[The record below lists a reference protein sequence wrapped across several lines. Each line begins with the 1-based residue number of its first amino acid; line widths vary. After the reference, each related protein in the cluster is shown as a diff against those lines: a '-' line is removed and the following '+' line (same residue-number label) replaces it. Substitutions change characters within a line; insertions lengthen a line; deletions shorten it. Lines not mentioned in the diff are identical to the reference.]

1 MKCRNEMS
9 EENKNIVEQEPVEQE
24 QGSIDF
30 RKILKDMRKHK
41 RKYFIVL
48 PVIFIITAILSMALP
63 NYYRCTVKL
72 SPEMSSM
79 KGNMGL
85 LSLYSMGSSA
95 MTPGLGSEAL
105 YPMLYPEVVKS
116 SDFQTSLFH
125 IPVTIESRNKSLP
138 PRTMTYYDYL
148 LNEQKSPW
156 WGKVVAAP
164 FILLGKI
171 LPQEEEDT
179 DTNVTDTLDPFR
191 LTKKQAKIA
200 KAIGNKVTCEV
211 DKKTMVITINVTD
224 QSPVVAAVMAD
235 SVKVYLQKFI
245 TDYRTS
251 KARGDLAYSKI
262 LYQEAKVRYDNARKE
277 YSRYVDANTNVILQT
292 VRQRQIDLENELQI
306 QYNAYMQVA
315 NQVLAAEA
323 KVQEETPAFTTIQ
336 SASVP
341 VRKAGPSRAK
351 KCLVWTF
358 LAFLIVTAWVFY
370 KEDDF
375 GMFFG
380 EG

>member
-1 MKCRNEMS
+1 MS

-116 SDFQTSLFH
+116 TDFQTSLFH

-200 KAIGNKVTCEV
+200 MAIGNKVTCEV

>member
-1 MKCRNEMS
+1 MS

-116 SDFQTSLFH
+116 TDFQTSLFH

-200 KAIGNKVTCEV
+200 MAIGNKVTCEV

-315 NQVLAAEA
+315 NQVLTAEA

-370 KEDDF
+370 KEGDF

>member
-1 MKCRNEMS
+1 MS

-116 SDFQTSLFH
+116 TDFQTSLFH

>member
-1 MKCRNEMS
+1 MN
-9 EENKNIVEQEPVEQE
+9 EENKNTEMQEAAE
-24 QGSIDF
+24 QGSLDI

-41 RKYFIVL
+41 WKYIIVL
-48 PVIFIITAILSMALP
+48 PVVFIVTAILSMALP

-79 KGNMGL
+79 KSNMGI
-85 LSLYSMGSSA
+85 LSMYTMGASA

-116 SDFQTSLFH
+116 TDFQTSLFH
-125 IPVTIESRNKSLP
+125 IPVTIQSRNKNVP

-148 LNEQKSPW
+148 ENEQKSPW

-164 FILLGKI
+164 FVLMGKI
-171 LPQEEEDT
+171 LPKEEEPD
-179 DTNVTDTLDPFR
+179 DAVTSDTLDPFR
-191 LTKKQAKIA
+191 LTKKQARIA
-200 KAIGNKVTCEV
+200 KLIGSKVTCDV
-211 DKKTMVITINVTD
+211 DKKTMVITINVID
-224 QSPVVAAVMAD
+224 QNPVVSAVMAD

-262 LYQEAKVRYDNARKE
+262 IYQEAKARYENARRE
-277 YSRYVDANTNVILQT
+277 YSRYVDANTNIILQT

-306 QYNAYMQVA
+306 QYNSYVQVA

-351 KCLVWTF
+351 KCFVWTF
-358 LAFLIVTAWVFY
+358 LAFLAITAWVLY
-370 KEDDF
+370 KEDDYK
-375 GMFFG
+375 MFFG

>member
-116 SDFQTSLFH
+116 TDFQTSLFH

>member
-116 SDFQTSLFH
+116 TDFQTSLFH

-179 DTNVTDTLDPFR
+179 DTNVRDTLDPFR

>member
-1 MKCRNEMS
+1 MS

-48 PVIFIITAILSMALP
+48 PVIFIVTAILSMALP

-116 SDFQTSLFH
+116 TDFQTSLFH

-251 KARGDLAYSKI
+251 KARGDLAYNKI

>member
-1 MKCRNEMS
+1 MS

>member
-1 MKCRNEMS
+1 MS

-116 SDFQTSLFH
+116 TDFQTSLFH

-380 EG
+380 D